1 MDTYLISFEL
11 NRRNDYNQVSEH
23 IRKFPKWARIME
35 NVWIVKSESKLT
47 DVRDG
52 ISSLINNYGG
62 SVFVVKIN
70 NSAWGTYSVSKE
82 VTDWMKENI

>member
-11 NRRNDYNQVSEH
+11 NKQSDYSQVSEH
-23 IRKFPKWARIME
+23 ISKFPKWARIME
-35 NVWIVKSESKLT
+35 NVWIVKSKSKLT

-52 ISSLINNYGG
+52 ISSLINKYGG

-70 NSAWGTYSVSKE
+70 NSAWGPYSVSKE

>member
-1 MDTYLISFEL
+1 MDSYLISFQL
-11 NRRNDYNQVSEH
+11 NRQSDYNNVADH

-35 NVWIVKSESKLT
+35 NVWIVQSGLKLT

-52 ISSLINNYGG
+52 ISSLINKSGG

-70 NSAWGTYSVSKE
+70 KAAWGTYSVSKE
-82 VTDWMKENI
+82 VTDWMRENI

>member
-35 NVWIVKSESKLT
+35 NVWIVKSKSKLT